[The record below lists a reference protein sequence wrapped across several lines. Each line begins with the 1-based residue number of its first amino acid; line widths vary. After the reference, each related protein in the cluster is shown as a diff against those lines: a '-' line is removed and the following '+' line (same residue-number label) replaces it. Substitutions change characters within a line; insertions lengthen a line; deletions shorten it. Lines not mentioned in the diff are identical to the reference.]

1 MTVIMRTDQEENVR
15 PWNIMKACLSAIVV
29 MMPMESSLYS
39 RLALAFLIL
48 LLTIQILV

>member
-1 MTVIMRTDQEENVR
+1 MTVIMRTDLVENVR
-15 PWNIMKACLSAIVV
+15 LWNIVKVCLLAIVV

-48 LLTIQILV
+48 LLTIQILL